1 MTTKMAW
8 PELAGR
14 FRTFPSYPLADV
26 PQIKR
31 ELMARGVDVIDLGV
45 GDADLAPPPVAV
57 DALVA
62 AVREPAMSRYAN
74 QLGHVAYREA
84 ISAWMQRRFGVR
96 LDPFRE
102 IHPIIGS
109 KEGIAH
115 LAFCYVGPGDT
126 TIVPD
131 PGYQPYIGGTLL
143 AGGEPYPV
151 PLRPEHDFLIPLDEL
166 PADVVR
172 RAKLLY
178 LNYPN
183 NPTAAI
189 APLDY
194 LERAVSFCREHRI
207 LLVYDNAY
215 SEIAFDGYRP
225 PSIFEVEGAR
235 DVAIEFHSLS
245 KTYNM
250 TGWRIGWAA
259 GGESVIAAL
268 ARIKSFVDS
277 GQFLP
282 VQAAAAAVLEQAGDW
297 VSGNVVAF
305 RERRDAAVA
314 ALRAV
319 GFETASPRA
328 TMYLWVPLPEGQG
341 SEAFA
346 RRALLEQ
353 GVVVMPG
360 AALGP
365 GGEGFFRVALT
376 QPADRLREAAQRLA
390 VLL

>member
-1 MTTKMAW
+1 MNSMTTKMAW

-109 KEGIAH
+109 TEGIAH
-115 LAFCYVGPGDT
+115 LAFGYVGPGDT

-189 APLDY
+189 
-194 LERAVSFCREHRI
+194 
-207 LLVYDNAY
+207 
-215 SEIAFDGYRP
+215 
-225 PSIFEVEGAR
+225 
-235 DVAIEFHSLS
+235 
-245 KTYNM
+245 
-250 TGWRIGWAA
+250 
-259 GGESVIAAL
+259 
-268 ARIKSFVDS
+268 
-277 GQFLP
+277 
-282 VQAAAAAVLEQAGDW
+282 
-297 VSGNVVAF
+297 
-305 RERRDAAVA
+305 
-314 ALRAV
+314 
-319 GFETASPRA
+319 
-328 TMYLWVPLPEGQG
+328 
-341 SEAFA
+341 
-346 RRALLEQ
+346 
-353 GVVVMPG
+353 
-360 AALGP
+360 
-365 GGEGFFRVALT
+365 
-376 QPADRLREAAQRLA
+376 
-390 VLL
+390 